1 MSKKNRRRN
10 QKKNDGVKQSLS
22 DLWVHHRDVIL
33 PPLMGQSHFHL
44 ITEME
49 YHGKI
54 ENNKCCIYQ
63 TVCWIGSRAH
73 GNYFTIIHY
82 GANRDIVSSFLDVD
96 LKRRLTMC
104 DSKEFKLGFS
114 TDPEVRPSGSSW
126 NTAIEKTLDDKDLDL
141 MLPGRN

>member
-1 MSKKNRRRN
+1 MSKKNRRK
-10 QKKNDGVKQSLS
+10 QKKKDGVKQTLT
-22 DLWVHHRDVIL
+22 DLWIYHRDVIL
-33 PPLMGQSHFHL
+33 PPLIGEYHFHM

-54 ENNKCCIYQ
+54 ENNICYIHQ
-63 TVCWIGSRAH
+63 TVCWIGSRVH

-114 TDPEVRPSGSSW
+114 TDLDARPSGSSW
-126 NTAIEKTLDDKDLDL
+126 NTAIEETLDDKELDL
-141 MLPGRN
+141 MLPGRH